1 MANKKI
7 TWKNFIANMPK
18 DATTTINIDP
28 SLFGVDSLEIK
39 RTLDMNEM
47 TEFVSNVVTMCI
59 DSDAAEYVPESY
71 DFAIRL
77 NVLSMY
83 AGIPLP
89 TGKDGAVQSMLKK
102 AYFVLYETDL
112 CDKITACINQVQ
124 FKALLDSISERI
136 RFERDMMV
144 SSAAQKVNELIG
156 KMDEVMSESQNVL
169 GQIDS
174 ENFGKALES
183 MSKIGLLGEDVPQP
197 TMHDAVTESVLPHDL
212 DGDNIVLMKPNAN
225 FEK

>member
-7 TWKNFIANMPK
+7 TWKNFIVNMPLG
-18 DATTTINIDP
+18 ATATINIDP
-28 SLFGVDSLEIK
+28 EVFGADSLEIK
-39 RTLDMNEM
+39 HTLDMNEM
-47 TEFVSNVVTMCI
+47 TEFVSNVAAMCI
-59 DSDAAEYVPESY
+59 DSDTAEYIPESY

-77 NVLSMY
+77 NVLNMY

-89 TGKDGAVQSMLKK
+89 SGKDGAVQSMLKK

-124 FKALLDSISERI
+124 FRILLDSISERI

-144 SSAAQKVNELIG
+144 SSVAKKVTDLIDR
-156 KMDEVMSESQNVL
+156 MDEVMGESQNVL
-169 GQIDS
+169 SQIDS
-174 ENFGKALES
+174 ENFGKALEN

-197 TMHDAVTESVLPHDL
+197 AMDDAVTESVLPHDL
-212 DGDNIVLMKPNAN
+212 NGDNIVLMKPKA
-225 FEK
+225 ESKK

>member
-7 TWKNFIANMPK
+7 TWKNFIVNMPQG
-18 DATTTINIDP
+18 ATATINIDP
-28 SLFGVDSLEIK
+28 EVFGADSLEIK

-47 TEFVSNVVTMCI
+47 TEFVSNVVAMCI
-59 DSDAAEYVPESY
+59 DNDTAEYVPESY

-89 TGKDGAVQSMLKK
+89 SGKDGAVQHMLKK

-112 CDKITACINQVQ
+112 CDEIVAHINRSQ
-124 FKALLDSISERI
+124 FRVLLDSISERI

-144 SSAAQKVNELIG
+144 SSVAQKVNELVN
-156 KMDEVMSESQNVL
+156 KMDEVMNESQNVL

-174 ENFGKALES
+174 ENFGKALEN

-197 TMHDAVTESVLPHDL
+197 AMNDAVTESVLPHDL
-212 DGDNIVLMKPNAN
+212 NGDNIVLMKP
-225 FEK
+225 KSDSKK